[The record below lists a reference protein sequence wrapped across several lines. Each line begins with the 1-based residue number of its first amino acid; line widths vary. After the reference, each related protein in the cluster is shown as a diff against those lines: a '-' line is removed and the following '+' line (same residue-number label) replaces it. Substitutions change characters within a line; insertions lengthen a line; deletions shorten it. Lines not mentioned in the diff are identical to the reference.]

1 MNRFIAFLLAL
12 VFATVS
18 VSSAC
23 VAAPSDWVRFTLHPE
38 RGDGKIHASFRD
50 ESHGRGENNWS
61 TGFLPSELVGLD
73 VASFRASGARPL
85 RFAIVREAG
94 RLDCSG
100 TGGNSSASGNCSFT
114 ADPAFTQLLVSRG
127 IGRPTREQAFGL
139 IAINARREVIDAVAA
154 ARYPTPTI
162 DELMALTALGVTGN
176 YIGGLAHV
184 GYRPRTIHDL
194 VEFKAL
200 GITPEWIGGF
210 VRAGYGNLR
219 AEELVQLKALNVTP
233 DFISGFDRIGYRNI
247 PAGTLVQMK
256 ALDITPEFVRS
267 AVGQRAELPPVNELV
282 ELKMFGRRL
291 SVGRH

>member
-1 MNRFIAFLLAL
+1 MNRCLAFLLAL
-12 VFATVS
+12 VFATVT

-23 VAAPSDWVRFTLHPE
+23 VAAPSDWVRFTLEPE

-50 ESHGRGENNWS
+50 ESRGPGDNNWS

-73 VASFRASGARPL
+73 VASFHASGARTL
-85 RFAIVREAG
+85 RFAIAREAG

-100 TGGNSSASGNCSFT
+100 SGGNSSAAGNCNFT

-127 IGRPTREQAFGL
+127 IGRPTRQQAFGL
-139 IAINARREVIDAVAA
+139 MAINARREVIDAVAA

-176 YIGGLAHV
+176 YIGGLARV
-184 GYRPRTIHDL
+184 GYRPRTINGL

-210 VRAGYGNLR
+210 VRAGYGNLP
-219 AEELVQLKALNVTP
+219 AEELVQMKALNVTP
-233 DFISGFDRIGYRNI
+233 EFIAGFDRIGYRNI
-247 PAGTLVQMK
+247 PASTLVQLK

-267 AVGQRAELPPVNELV
+267 AVGERGTLPPVNELV
-282 ELKMFGRRL
+282 QLKLFGKRRP
-291 SVGRH
+291 R